1 LRRLDLF
8 GFGNSHFETDFGV
21 SSAGGAGN
29 TKIGFLKARRRRAFK
44 KPILIVRIAVLG
56 FMAYTTAIAFCD
68 NAVYK
73 A

>member
-1 LRRLDLF
+1 
-8 GFGNSHFETDFGV
+8 
-21 SSAGGAGN
+21 
-29 TKIGFLKARRRRAFK
+29 LKARLRRAFK

-68 NAVYK
+68 NAIYK